1 MPLIPWLVAG
11 SVGLAVIG
19 IGWLAYGY
27 FLGAQRQ
34 LFRQRQFSRLDKM
47 LGQDSASA
55 DLERAPED
63 LPLLERGAM
72 FLFGQRPGEANVE
85 RDSEERL
92 LLIRAGFRSMRA
104 VLLFQALR
112 LLLPVVGGLLYA
124 AYILLSGS
132 VDAWLKLVAVC
143 IVLYLA
149 PKFILDY
156 LGRRRRRELAEEMPV
171 FVDFL
176 RMMHSVGISFEQAIL
191 LFSEDKRLGLPVLCA
206 EFNAVNLAIRSGR
219 PRSEALQQMARQID
233 LAELGELVTLICQTD
248 RYGAGVQEP
257 LRQFSIRLT
266 EKKRFETQEFVGK
279 MATKMVVVM
288 ILFLLPA
295 LIIVTAGP
303 GFLSLIKALGNMR

>member
-1 MPLIPWLVAG
+1 MQMIPWLVAG
-11 SVGLAVIG
+11 SVGLAVLG
-19 IGWLAYGY
+19 ISWLVYGY

-34 LFRQRQFSRLDKM
+34 IQRQRQFHRLDKM
-47 LGQDSASA
+47 LGQGNRPSEMERGSEELPR
-55 DLERAPED
+55 LERAALFLSGRMAAE
-63 LPLLERGAM
+63 GA
-72 FLFGQRPGEANVE
+72 AE

-92 LLIRAGFRSMRA
+92 LLIRAGFRSIRA
-104 VLLFQALR
+104 VLFFQALR
-112 LLLPVVGGLLYA
+112 LLLPIAGGVLYA
-124 AYILLSGS
+124 AYALLTGS
-132 VDAWLKLVAVC
+132 LDAWLKLLAVC

-149 PKFILDY
+149 PKYFLTY
-156 LGRRRRRELAEEMPV
+156 LGRRRLRELAEELPV

-176 RMMHSVGISFEQAIL
+176 RMMHSVGISFEQSIL
-191 LFSEDKRLGLPVLCA
+191 LFSEDGRLGLPILSD

-219 PRSEALQQMARQID
+219 PRSEALQQMAKQLD
-233 LAELGELVTLICQTD
+233 VAELAELVALICQTD

-257 LRQFSIRLT
+257 LRLFSVRLT

-303 GFLSLIKALGNMR
+303 GFLSLFKALGNLT